1 MLLDYD
7 VIGLILMFILE
18 ELRFLFFFNMD
29 VFKFNMKEMEISYK
43 LKLINEYD

>member
-18 ELRFLFFFNMD
+18 ELRFLFFFNMY